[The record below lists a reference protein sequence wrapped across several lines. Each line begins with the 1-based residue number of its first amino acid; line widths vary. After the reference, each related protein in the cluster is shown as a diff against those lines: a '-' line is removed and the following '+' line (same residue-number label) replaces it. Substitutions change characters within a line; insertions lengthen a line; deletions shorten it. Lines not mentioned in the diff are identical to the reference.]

1 MDEEDNL
8 LPENE
13 GAAWLRTRRMDE
25 RCVILRDQFKA
36 TFYEYVK
43 YYKGHAFLKSW
54 EMKEAGGVGQLP
66 KLWIKAI

>member
-13 GAAWLRTRRMDE
+13 GAAWLRTRTMDE

-43 YYKGHAFLKSW
+43 HYKGHAFLKSW
-54 EMKEAGGVGQLP
+54 EMKEAGGVGPLP